1 MRAGDYAFYQGEL
14 YSASFAGD
22 TWVVLL
28 YAPDGTSP
36 EGFLPDLSGRLR
48 KKVQRQEV
56 TRLQSV
62 ETWAVWQG
70 RRVQVRYLRGDMAWI
85 EQWQWP
91 APDHPAAQVL
101 ENGLWGALVPVGELT
116 EVVETVTEVPIALW
130 GNGC

>member
-1 MRAGDYAFYQGEL
+1 MRAGKYAFYQGEL
-14 YSASFAGD
+14 YSASFAED

-36 EGFLPDLSGRLR
+36 EGFSPDLSGRLR

-70 RRVQVRYLRGDMAWI
+70 RRVEVVELVGGQAWI
-85 EQWQWP
+85 QQWQWP
-91 APDHPAAQVL
+91 VPDHPAAHAI
-101 ENGLWGALVPVGELT
+101 ENGLWGAKVPVEELT
-116 EVVETVTEVPIALW
+116 EVVETVTEVPIAL
-130 GNGC
+130 

>member
-36 EGFLPDLSGRLR
+36 EGFLPDLSGRLC
-48 KKVQRQEV
+48 KEVQRQEV

-70 RRVQVRYLRGDMAWI
+70 RRVEVVKVVGGRASVQ
-85 EQWQWP
+85 QWQWP
-91 APDHPAAQVL
+91 VPDHPAARAI
-101 ENGLWGALVPVGELT
+101 ENGLWGAKVPVEELT
-116 EVVETVTEVPIALW
+116 EVVETVTEVPIAL
-130 GNGC
+130 

>member
-14 YSASFAGD
+14 YSARFAED

-36 EGFLPDLSGRLR
+36 EGFLPDRSGRLR

-70 RRVQVRYLRGDMAWI
+70 RRVEVRYLRGDMAWI

-101 ENGLWGALVPVGELT
+101 ERGLWGALVPVGELT
-116 EVVETVTEVPIALW
+116 EVVETVTEVPIAL
-130 GNGC
+130 

>member
-1 MRAGDYAFYQGEL
+1 MRASDYAFYQGEL
-14 YSASFAGD
+14 YSASFAED

-36 EGFLPDLSGRLR
+36 EGFSPDRSGRLR

-70 RRVQVRYLRGDMAWI
+70 RRVEVVKVVGGRASVQ
-85 EQWQWP
+85 QWQWP
-91 APDHPAAQVL
+91 LPDHPAARAIA
-101 ENGLWGALVPVGELT
+101 NGLWGAKVPVEELT
-116 EVVETVTEVPIALW
+116 EVVETVTEVPIAL
-130 GNGC
+130 

>member
-1 MRAGDYAFYQGEL
+1 MRAGKYAFYQGEL

-36 EGFLPDLSGRLR
+36 EGFLPELSGRLR

-70 RRVQVRYLRGDMAWI
+70 RRVQVVKVAGGRASVQ
-85 EQWQWP
+85 QWQWP
-91 APDHPAAQVL
+91 VPDHPAARAI
-101 ENGLWGALVPVGELT
+101 ENGLWGAKVPVEELT
-116 EVVETVTEVPIALW
+116 EVVETVTEVPIAL
-130 GNGC
+130 

>member
-1 MRAGDYAFYQGEL
+1 MRAGDYAFYQAEF

-22 TWVVLL
+22 TSVVLL

-36 EGFLPDLSGRLR
+36 EGFSPNLSGRLR

-70 RRVQVRYLRGDMAWI
+70 RRVEVVELVGGQAWI
-85 EQWQWP
+85 QQWQWP
-91 APDHPAAQVL
+91 VPDHPAARAI
-101 ENGLWGALVPVGELT
+101 ENGLWGAKVPVEELT
-116 EVVETVTEVPIALW
+116 EVVETVTEVPIAL
-130 GNGC
+130 

>member
-14 YSASFAGD
+14 YSARFAED

-36 EGFLPDLSGRLR
+36 EGFLPDLSGRLC
-48 KKVQRQEV
+48 KEVQRQEV

-70 RRVQVRYLRGDMAWI
+70 RRVEVVELVGGRASVQ
-85 EQWQWP
+85 QWQWP
-91 APDHPAAQVL
+91 VPDHPAAHAI
-101 ENGLWGALVPVGELT
+101 ENGLWGAKVPVEELT
-116 EVVETVTEVPIALW
+116 EVVETVTDVPIAL
-130 GNGC
+130 

>member
-1 MRAGDYAFYQGEL
+1 MRAGDYAFYQGEF

-22 TWVVLL
+22 TSVVLL

-70 RRVQVRYLRGDMAWI
+70 RRVEVVKVAGGRASVQ
-85 EQWQWP
+85 QWQWP
-91 APDHPAAQVL
+91 VPDHPAARAI
-101 ENGLWGALVPVGELT
+101 ENGLWGAKVPIEELT
-116 EVVETVTEVPIALW
+116 EVVETVTEVPIAL
-130 GNGC
+130 

>member
-36 EGFLPDLSGRLR
+36 EGFLPELSGRLC
-48 KKVQRQEV
+48 KEVQRQEV

-70 RRVQVRYLRGDMAWI
+70 RRVQVVKVAGGRASVQ
-85 EQWQWP
+85 QWQWP
-91 APDHPAAQVL
+91 VPDHPAARAI
-101 ENGLWGALVPVGELT
+101 ENGLWGAKVPVEELT
-116 EVVETVTEVPIALW
+116 EVVETVTEVPIAL
-130 GNGC
+130 

>member
-70 RRVQVRYLRGDMAWI
+70 RRVQVVKVVGGRASVQ
-85 EQWQWP
+85 QWQWP
-91 APDHPAAQVL
+91 VPDHPAARAI
-101 ENGLWGALVPVGELT
+101 ENGLWGAKVPVEELT
-116 EVVETVTEVPIALW
+116 EVVETVTEVPSAL
-130 GNGC
+130 